1 MERYARESSPELRFR
16 HLLLQVYR
24 ARVKTFR
31 ADIDAA
37 KRQITKVKSFGRPT
51 SARDELFSKGE
62 EVIAR
67 FIATRPYRQLLVTFL
82 TAYSTGRRW
91 GAATAAS

>member
-51 SARDELFSKGE
+51 TAREELFSKGE
-62 EVIAR
+62 QVMAL
-67 FIATRPYRQLLVTFL
+67 ASADAVCGQDLTSL
-82 TAYSTGRRW
+82 TA
-91 GAATAAS
+91 